1 MLWDRVED
9 GRREERSRHAEGDAS
24 FVGGCLG
31 NTGVELHFD
40 MAMRCS
46 VYTRLCSHHGYESD
60 AARLDSRMGEG
71 MQV

>member
-1 MLWDRVED
+1 ME
-9 GRREERSRHAEGDAS
+9 GERRGADMPHAEGDAS

-31 NTGVELHFD
+31 NTGVELLLD
-40 MAMRCS
+40 TAMRCS